1 MKTKNSDSGP
11 TLIVS
16 SSLPSLIPVAKK
28 QTIHNQTCNK
38 KLIHGSNDQT
48 FENCH
53 TQKNKNESIDYSAS
67 KSIHFQKSVF
77 NHRKDSVS
85 CSSNILNRSKTSSSL
100 TSLSSSSES
109 TTRMSTT
116 APTKIQQP
124 NYSKS
129 TTSSNLKI
137 KIYHSSN
144 SDPLNHS
151 KIKRQSVLNL
161 KKSFQQQHQTQS
173 NYRETFIEKSD
184 SNQIELNNNAHQK
197 QLIDLLKEK
206 ESIIA
211 EITKL
216 IDDKEHVVQSLYI
229 EMNEKNEKIF
239 ALQDEIRKRRHDMNE
254 MSRKIIELDQK
265 LKCCHCKAFLD
276 YEWRPLTRSLS
287 GLSLRSIG
295 TEEKNSN
302 PRWSRIS
309 RINKAIRKILGKHG
323 DTNAAMSSNTVGT
336 VGGNGDCIDE
346 LKTILQEK
354 EMLITDL
361 RLETKLTN
369 TKLLELENLLRKKDE
384 ESFQMKK
391 NNDYLEKIFKSK
403 MID

>member
-11 TLIVS
+11 TLIGMVAIGKNILDSLCLIFVICFLWLVVS

-197 QLIDLLKEK
+197 QLIDLLKVK
-206 ESIIA
+206 IMNYHYC
-211 EITKL
+211 KFYL
-216 IDDKEHVVQSLYI
+216 IR
-229 EMNEKNEKIF
+229 N
-239 ALQDEIRKRRHDMNE
+239 
-254 MSRKIIELDQK
+254 
-265 LKCCHCKAFLD
+265 
-276 YEWRPLTRSLS
+276 
-287 GLSLRSIG
+287 
-295 TEEKNSN
+295 
-302 PRWSRIS
+302 
-309 RINKAIRKILGKHG
+309 
-323 DTNAAMSSNTVGT
+323 
-336 VGGNGDCIDE
+336 
-346 LKTILQEK
+346 
-354 EMLITDL
+354 
-361 RLETKLTN
+361 
-369 TKLLELENLLRKKDE
+369 
-384 ESFQMKK
+384 
-391 NNDYLEKIFKSK
+391 
-403 MID
+403 